1 VIVDS
6 LEVNRSVLEAKGEG
20 GGTERRAAGQGR
32 VIRARRRIEEC
43 DGDSVGNGSCVVING
58 RAGWQTS
65 KVRNDRRGT
74 RVEIVK
80 ASVSGGEWQVQV
92 ARTAG

>member
-32 VIRARRRIEEC
+32 VIAQYVH
-43 DGDSVGNGSCVVING
+43 GAV
-58 RAGWQTS
+58 S
-65 KVRNDRRGT
+65 KNATGIRLAMAAV
-74 RVEIVK
+74 
-80 ASVSGGEWQVQV
+80 W
-92 ARTAG
+92 